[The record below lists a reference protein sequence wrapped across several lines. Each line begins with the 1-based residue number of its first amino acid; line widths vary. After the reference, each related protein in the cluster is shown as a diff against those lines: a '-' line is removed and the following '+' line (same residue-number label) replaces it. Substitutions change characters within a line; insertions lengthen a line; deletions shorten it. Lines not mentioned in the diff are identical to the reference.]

1 MKTTEIFVEQVLIGL
16 LVLATGALPYVEWS
30 QLEVTLPDIGKGAG
44 IIVLAYLLGIVFD
57 RFADTIVQRFE
68 QYNRLKFAVQLK
80 GNSHEIKN
88 SKSDPYPEGVL
99 RAKILGKDG
108 ETSGWMEYLRSRI
121 RLTRSLA
128 VFTPAV
134 TLSGLL
140 AARPEAVP
148 GHVPP
153 IILGVMALTYV
164 FSFIIVKVVSRHKK
178 WKLPK
183 TGEEGIESAVKNF
196 CWKRE
201 PTTAAVAVLVFVAA
215 ILVALFASEEPR
227 SLFKTLPILLIGCGI
242 SVLSAWSW
250 WRITHTFM
258 KFLATCKQAG
268 ILEKVNVTENKG

>member
-16 LVLATGALPYVEWS
+16 LVLATGALPYLKGF
-30 QLEVTLPDIGKGAG
+30 QLEISLGDIGKGAG
-44 IIVLAYLLGIVFD
+44 IIALAYLLGIVFD

-68 QYNRLKFAVQLK
+68 QYNRLKFAVELK
-80 GNSHEIKN
+80 RNSHEN
-88 SKSDPYPEGVL
+88 KSSETDPYPEDVL

-121 RLTRSLA
+121 RLSRSLA
-128 VFTPAV
+128 VFTPAL

-140 AARPEAVP
+140 ATRSEGVP
-148 GHVPP
+148 SHVPP

-164 FSFIIVKVVSRHKK
+164 LSFIMVKVVSKHEK

-183 TGEEGIESAVKNF
+183 TGEEGVETAVKNF
-196 CWKRE
+196 SWKRE
-201 PTTAAVAVLVFVAA
+201 PTTAAVTLLAFVAA
-215 ILVALFASEEPR
+215 ILVALLALEEPR

-242 SVLSAWSW
+242 STLSAWSW

-258 KFLATCKQAG
+258 KFLITCEQAG
-268 ILEKVNVTENKG
+268 IFEKDTQRDRE